1 MRDFRECSHFFR
13 KRILPCEELQTTR
26 SCQDTGA
33 LEGCKEAATG
43 GSKQNI
49 ERQVSAAFVLV
60 LIPLLKSPLH
70 IVNGICSN

>member
-1 MRDFRECSHFFR
+1 MRSS
-13 KRILPCEELQTTR
+13 KQP
-26 SCQDTGA
+26 
-33 LEGCKEAATG
+33 EAARTQELWKAVRKLPTG